1 MTTIS
6 GSGGGD
12 SLTWK
17 CHTKLE
23 KFNAPSTAVLSG
35 AVRPDQVVEVD
46 GNLLM
51 YGGADL
57 LWLGLKGSLTTTT
70 GQQGTVFSGTAKGT
84 AIGVGDS
91 SAAAAATQ
99 TNLQAVTNK
108 LRKKVDTGYP
118 THTTGT
124 AGSTQSKIIFK
135 STFSTAQANFAW
147 KEWGIFNSTGAAAGR
162 MLNRKVES
170 LGTKSSAA
178 TWALTI
184 TLSLA

>member
-1 MTTIS
+1 MSTIS
-6 GSGGGD
+6 GSGHGD
-12 SLTWK
+12 SIAWK

-35 AVRPDQVVEVD
+35 KVAPDEVVEVD

-57 LWLGLKGSLTTTT
+57 LWLGLKGALTTTT

-91 SAAAAATQ
+91 NTAAAATQ
-99 TNLQAVTNK
+99 TNLQAATNK
-108 LRKKVDTGYP
+108 LRKKMDAGFP

-124 AGSTQSKIIFK
+124 AGSTQSKMVFK
-135 STFSTAQANFAW
+135 TTFSTGQANFAW
-147 KEWGIFNSTGAAAGR
+147 QEWGIFNTTGAGGR

-170 LGTKSSAA
+170 LGTKTTAA